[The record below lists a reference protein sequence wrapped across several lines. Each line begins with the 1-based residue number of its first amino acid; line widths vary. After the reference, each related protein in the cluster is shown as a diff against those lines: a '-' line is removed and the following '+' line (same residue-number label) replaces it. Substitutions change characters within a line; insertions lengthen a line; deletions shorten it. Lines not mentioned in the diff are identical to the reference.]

1 MLKEIFR
8 SHAASLS
15 YSSIRWYLL
24 VNVFGAN
31 KSHHAAFLAVDED
44 AYGCL
49 ETLKKSP
56 KLHALIHKMASKTQ
70 EEAPGL
76 VSSSQSI
83 VDQNFWERFANPEI
97 AHENTRP
104 KGKSQAVEV
113 DMFAL
118 VRHFVGYVTTSS
130 LAGSNILEVQPRILE
145 QLWNLESKWRYM
157 LLGLP
162 RWLPIPG
169 LPKAYIARRELHHT
183 ISSFHESMNNYAAG
197 EALDSAWSDLEDA
210 SALFKDRNAVWR
222 AHRTPAD
229 VKASADLSLLWA
241 YVFHD
246 NSLDR
251 TRNLC

>member
-1 MLKEIFR
+1 M
-8 SHAASLS
+8 
-15 YSSIRWYLL
+15 
-24 VNVFGAN
+24 
-31 KSHHAAFLAVDED
+31 AVDQD

-56 KLHALIHKMASKTQ
+56 ELHTLIQKLASKTQ

-83 VDQNFWERFANPEI
+83 VDQNFWERFASPEI
-97 AHENTRP
+97 AHENTRQ
-104 KGKSQAVEV
+104 KGKPQAVEV

-130 LAGSNILEVQPRILE
+130 LAGSNILENQPLFLE
-145 QLWNLESKWRYM
+145 QLWTLESKWRYM

-169 LPKAYIARRELHHT
+169 LPKAYIARRELHRT
-183 ISSFHESMNNYAAG
+183 VSSFHNAMNKYDAG
-197 EALDSAWSDLEDA
+197 AALDSGWGDIEDA
-210 SALFKDRNAVWR
+210 STFFTDRNTVWR

-229 VKASADLSLLWA
+229 VKTSADLSLLWA
-241 YVFHD
+241 YVFYD
-246 NSLDR
+246 NSLDGAR
-251 TRNLC
+251 ILC